1 MVSFYPP
8 QSHANIRPNAV
19 HEQQARLKR
28 YYRSLG
34 VSAVA
39 AELDKISREIHN
51 THARPES
58 PEQFVESLENMAFE
72 RSLAA

>member
-8 QSHANIRPNAV
+8 LSNQSVQPNAV

-28 YYRSLG
+28 FYRSLG

-39 AELDKISREIHN
+39 AELDKITREIDGRN
-51 THARPES
+51 DNVTV
-58 PEQFVESLENMAFE
+58 EQYVEGLELQ
-72 RSLAA
+72 SLAA